1 MLGQTMTDALLNLNS
16 VTVRRGMKT
25 VLSQLNLQVSS
36 GQVILFNGTN
46 GEGKSTIIEAAAG
59 LIPLEAG
66 SVHHHGEL
74 LIDESGKGAKP
85 VHPFGLTLQADGCM
99 GHQRIEEHL
108 VNTMDIAGSRVEMDS
123 ILERYNL
130 KHRKHDLIAQLSGG
144 QRRKVAMIAGILPGF
159 ISKEPRL
166 IFLDE
171 PDSGLD
177 EASRISLIEDIRYLR
192 QKGHAVLIASHNKE
206 FEDCATDLY
215 NIEGMVEIN
224 QEPTA
229 EIVRDD
235 VTNLPP
241 KRWIALRN
249 GVVSNNRTL
258 STLAYNGIAGFL
270 TLGILLALVDPTK
283 LDTGTIQKSGLIL
296 SSAFAAGLV
305 GDSMVQM
312 LHEHRSLAWWKAHK
326 QGIPSSYIHGAI
338 LGFALTLLTQ
348 LAMDLTISWE
358 LTIIGSLLTT
368 LTMFIVRMF
377 DLTSARLARP
387 RAAFTRIL
395 TPTLILPF
403 ALLVQ
408 WITDSN
414 LI

>member
-108 VNTMDIAGSRVEMDS
+108 LNTMDIAGSRVEMDS

-130 KHRKHDLIAQLSGG
+130 KHRKHDPIAQLSGG

-177 EASRISLIEDIRYLR
+177 EASRISLIEDIHYLR
-192 QKGHAVLIASHNKE
+192 QNGHAVLIASHNKE
-206 FEDCATDLY
+206 FEDCATHLY
-215 NIEGMVEIN
+215 NIEGMVEVN
-224 QEPTA
+224 RESTT
-229 EIVRDD
+229 EIVRKD

-312 LHEHRSLAWWKAHK
+312 LHEHRSLTWWKAHK

-348 LAMDLTISWE
+348 LAMNLTISWE

-368 LTMFIVRMF
+368 STMFIVRMF

>member
-1 MLGQTMTDALLNLNS
+1 
-16 VTVRRGMKT
+16 
-25 VLSQLNLQVSS
+25 
-36 GQVILFNGTN
+36 
-46 GEGKSTIIEAAAG
+46 
-59 LIPLEAG
+59 
-66 SVHHHGEL
+66 
-74 LIDESGKGAKP
+74 
-85 VHPFGLTLQADGCM
+85 
-99 GHQRIEEHL
+99 
-108 VNTMDIAGSRVEMDS
+108 MDS

-144 QRRKVAMIAGILPGF
+144 QRRKVAMIAGVLPGF
-159 ISKEPRL
+159 ISTKPRL

-177 EASRISLIEDIRYLR
+177 QASRTSLIEDIHYLR
-192 QKGHAVLIASHNKE
+192 QKGHAILISSHNKE
-206 FEDCATDLY
+206 FEKCATHQY
-215 NIEGMVEIN
+215 NIDGMVEIN
-224 QEPTA
+224 QESTP
-229 EIVRDD
+229 EIVRDEMPQQPSKG
-235 VTNLPP
+235 V
-241 KRWIALRN
+241 IALRN
-249 GVVSNNRTL
+249 GVVCNNRTM

-270 TLGILLALVDPTK
+270 TLGILLALVDITK

-326 QGIPSSYIHGAI
+326 QGIPSSYIHGSI

-348 LAMDLTISWE
+348 LAMDLPISWE
-358 LTIIGSLLTT
+358 LTIIGSILTT
-368 LTMFIVRMF
+368 STMFIVRMF

-408 WITDSN
+408 WVTDSN

>member
-241 KRWIALRN
+241 KGWIALRN

-338 LGFALTLLTQ
+338 LGFALTLLTKI
-348 LAMDLTISWE
+348 AMDLTISWE

>member
-59 LIPLEAG
+59 LIPLESG
-66 SVHHHGEL
+66 SVHHHGKL
-74 LIDESGKGAKP
+74 LIDQTGKGGKSAY
-85 VHPFGLTLQADGCM
+85 PFGLTLQADGCM
-99 GHQRIEEHL
+99 GSQRIEEHL
-108 VNTMDIAGSRVEMDS
+108 LNTMDIAGSRVKMDS

-144 QRRKVAMIAGILPGF
+144 QRRKVATIAGILLGF

-177 EASRISLIEDIRYLR
+177 QASRLSLIEDIHYLR
-192 QKGHAVLIASHNKE
+192 QKGHAVLIASHNNEFKE
-206 FEDCATDLY
+206 CATHQY

-224 QEPTA
+224 QNSTSQ
-229 EIVRDD
+229 IVREEMEH
-235 VTNLPP
+235 LPS
-241 KRWIALRN
+241 KGLIALRN
-249 GVVSNNRTL
+249 GVVSNNRTM

-326 QGIPSSYIHGAI
+326 QGIPSSYIHGAV

-358 LTIIGSLLTT
+358 LTIIGCLLTT
-368 LTMFIVRMF
+368 LTMLIVRMF

-414 LI
+414 LL

>member
-1 MLGQTMTDALLNLNS
+1 MLGQTMTGALLNLNS

-25 VLSQLNLQVSS
+25 VLSQLDLKVSS
-36 GQVILFNGTN
+36 GQVVLFNGTN

-66 SVHHHGEL
+66 SVHHYGEL
-74 LIDESGKGAKP
+74 LIDETGKGGKP
-85 VHPFGLTLQADGCM
+85 VYPFGLTLQADGCM
-99 GHQRIEEHL
+99 GSQRIEEHL
-108 VNTMDIAGSRVEMDS
+108 LNTMDIAGSRIGMDS

-144 QRRKVAMIAGILPGF
+144 QRRKVAMIAGVLPGF

-166 IFLDE
+166 ILLDE

-177 EASRISLIEDIRYLR
+177 QASRTSLIEDIHYLR

-206 FEDCATDLY
+206 FEECATHQY

-224 QEPTA
+224 QESTA

-235 VTNLPP
+235 MAHLPP
-241 KRWIALRN
+241 KGWVALRN
-249 GVVSNNRTL
+249 GVVSNNRTM

-283 LDTGTIQKSGLIL
+283 LDTGTIQKSGLLL

-348 LAMDLTISWE
+348 LAMDLTISWG
-358 LTIIGSLLTT
+358 LVVIGSLLTAS
-368 LTMFIVRMF
+368 TMFIVRMF

-387 RAAFTRIL
+387 RAAFTRML

>member
-224 QEPTA
+224 QEPTT
-229 EIVRDD
+229 EIVRND
-235 VTNLPP
+235 VINLPP
-241 KRWIALRN
+241 KGWIALRN

>member
-1 MLGQTMTDALLNLNS
+1 MTDALLNLNS

-241 KRWIALRN
+241 KGWIALRN

>member
-99 GHQRIEEHL
+99 GHQRIAEHL

-224 QEPTA
+224 QEPTT
-229 EIVRDD
+229 EIVRND

-241 KRWIALRN
+241 KGWIALRN

>member
-1 MLGQTMTDALLNLNS
+1 MLGQTMTDALLTLNN

-25 VLSQLNLQVSS
+25 VLSQLNLEVSPE
-36 GQVILFNGTN
+36 QVILFNGTN
-46 GEGKSTIIEAAAG
+46 GEGKSTIIETAAG

-74 LIDESGKGAKP
+74 LIDETGKGGKP

-99 GHQRIEEHL
+99 GSQRIEEHL
-108 VNTMDIAGSRVEMDS
+108 LNTMDLVGSRVEMDS

-144 QRRKVAMIAGILPGF
+144 QRRKVAMIAGVLPGF
-159 ISKEPRL
+159 ISSEPRL

-177 EASRISLIEDIRYLR
+177 EASRMSLIEDIHFLR
-192 QKGHAVLIASHNKE
+192 QKGHAVLISSHNKE
-206 FEDCATDLY
+206 FEECATHLF
-215 NIEGMVEIN
+215 NNEGMVEVN
-224 QEPTA
+224 QESTA
-229 EIVRDD
+229 EINREEMVP
-235 VTNLPP
+235 LPS
-241 KRWIALRN
+241 RGWIALRN
-249 GVVSNNRTL
+249 GVVSNNRTM
-258 STLAYNGIAGFL
+258 STIAYNGIAGFL

-283 LDTGTIQKSGLIL
+283 LDTGTIQKSGLVL

-305 GDSMVQM
+305 GDSMVHM

-326 QGIPSSYIHGAI
+326 QGIPSSYIHGAV
-338 LGFALTLLTQ
+338 LGFVLTLLTQ

-358 LTIIGSLLTT
+358 LVVIGSLLTT
-368 LTMFIVRMF
+368 STMFIIRMF

>member
-177 EASRISLIEDIRYLR
+177 EASRKSLIEDIHYLR

-224 QEPTA
+224 QESTT
-229 EIVRDD
+229 EIVRND

-241 KRWIALRN
+241 KGWIALRN

-305 GDSMVQM
+305 GASMVQM

-326 QGIPSSYIHGAI
+326 QGIPSSYVHGAI

-348 LAMDLTISWE
+348 LAMDMTISWE

>member
-85 VHPFGLTLQADGCM
+85 VHPLGLTLQADGCM

-177 EASRISLIEDIRYLR
+177 EASRKSLIEDIHYLR

-224 QEPTA
+224 QESTT
-229 EIVRDD
+229 EIVRND

-241 KRWIALRN
+241 KGWIALRN

-270 TLGILLALVDPTK
+270 TLGILLALVDSTK

-326 QGIPSSYIHGAI
+326 QGIPSSYVHGAI
-338 LGFALTLLTQ
+338 LGFALTLLTP
-348 LAMDLTISWE
+348 LAMDMTISWE

>member
-177 EASRISLIEDIRYLR
+177 EASRKSLIEDIHYLR

-224 QEPTA
+224 QESTT
-229 EIVRDD
+229 EIVRND

-241 KRWIALRN
+241 KGWIALRN

-270 TLGILLALVDPTK
+270 TLGILLALVDSTK

-326 QGIPSSYIHGAI
+326 QGIPSSYVHGAI

-348 LAMDLTISWE
+348 LAMDMTISWE

>member
-25 VLSQLNLQVSS
+25 VLSQLNLQISS

-206 FEDCATDLY
+206 FEDCAL
-215 NIEGMVEIN
+215 
-224 QEPTA
+224 
-229 EIVRDD
+229 
-235 VTNLPP
+235 
-241 KRWIALRN
+241 
-249 GVVSNNRTL
+249 
-258 STLAYNGIAGFL
+258 GFFGG
-270 TLGILLALVDPTK
+270 LG
-283 LDTGTIQKSGLIL
+283 
-296 SSAFAAGLV
+296 
-305 GDSMVQM
+305 
-312 LHEHRSLAWWKAHK
+312 RSLWDVLREKCCVAAATSMFSKGPLEGHCVT
-326 QGIPSSYIHGAI
+326 SGA
-338 LGFALTLLTQ
+338 LGRVICENVAVAEARSMFFKNTWEHLAAPYSKMLLW
-348 LAMDLTISWE
+348 L
-358 LTIIGSLLTT
+358 
-368 LTMFIVRMF
+368 
-377 DLTSARLARP
+377 
-387 RAAFTRIL
+387 
-395 TPTLILPF
+395 
-403 ALLVQ
+403 
-408 WITDSN
+408 
-414 LI
+414 

>member
-215 NIEGMVEIN
+215 KIEGMVEIN

-241 KRWIALRN
+241 KGWIALRN

>member
-177 EASRISLIEDIRYLR
+177 EASRKSLIEDIHYLR

-224 QEPTA
+224 QESTT
-229 EIVRDD
+229 EIVRND

-241 KRWIALRN
+241 KGWIALRN

-326 QGIPSSYIHGAI
+326 QGIPSSYVHGAI

-348 LAMDLTISWE
+348 LAMDMTISWG

>member
-1 MLGQTMTDALLNLNS
+1 MLGQTMTGALLNLNS

-25 VLSQLNLQVSS
+25 VLSQLNLKVSS

-46 GEGKSTIIEAAAG
+46 GEGKSTIIETAAG

-66 SVHHHGEL
+66 SVHHYGEL
-74 LIDESGKGAKP
+74 LIDESGKGGKP

-99 GHQRIEEHL
+99 GSQRIEEHL
-108 VNTMDIAGSRVEMDS
+108 LNTMDIAGSRIGMDS

-144 QRRKVAMIAGILPGF
+144 QRRKVAMIAGVLPGF

-166 IFLDE
+166 ILLDE

-177 EASRISLIEDIRYLR
+177 QASRTSLIEDIHYLR

-206 FEDCATDLY
+206 FEECATHQY

-224 QEPTA
+224 QESTA

-235 VTNLPP
+235 MAHLPP
-241 KRWIALRN
+241 KGWVALRN
-249 GVVSNNRTL
+249 GVVSNNRTM

-283 LDTGTIQKSGLIL
+283 LDTGTIQKSGLLL

-348 LAMDLTISWE
+348 LAMDLTISWG
-358 LTIIGSLLTT
+358 LVVIGSLLTAS
-368 LTMFIVRMF
+368 TMFIVRMF

-387 RAAFTRIL
+387 RAAFTRML

>member
-1 MLGQTMTDALLNLNS
+1 MTDALLNLNS

-224 QEPTA
+224 QEPTT
-229 EIVRDD
+229 EIVRND

-241 KRWIALRN
+241 KGWIALRN

>member
-229 EIVRDD
+229 EIVRND

-241 KRWIALRN
+241 KGWIALRN

>member
-25 VLSQLNLQVSS
+25 VLSQLNLQISS

-177 EASRISLIEDIRYLR
+177 EASRISLIEDIHYLR

-224 QEPTA
+224 QESTT
-229 EIVRDD
+229 EIVRNDA
-235 VTNLPP
+235 TNLPP
-241 KRWIALRN
+241 KGWIALRN

-326 QGIPSSYIHGAI
+326 QGIPSSYVHGAI

-348 LAMDLTISWE
+348 LAMDMTISWE

>member
-224 QEPTA
+224 QEPTT
-229 EIVRDD
+229 EIVRND

-241 KRWIALRN
+241 KGWIALRN

>member
-241 KRWIALRN
+241 KGWIALRN

>member
-224 QEPTA
+224 QEPTT
-229 EIVRDD
+229 EIVRND

>member
-1 MLGQTMTDALLNLNS
+1 MTDALLNLNS

-177 EASRISLIEDIRYLR
+177 EASRKSLIEDIHYLR

-206 FEDCATDLY
+206 FEDCATDLF

-224 QEPTA
+224 QESTT
-229 EIVRDD
+229 EIVRND

-241 KRWIALRN
+241 KGWIALRN

-326 QGIPSSYIHGAI
+326 QGIPSSYVHGAI

-348 LAMDLTISWE
+348 LAMDMTISWE

>member
-224 QEPTA
+224 QDPTT
-229 EIVRDD
+229 EIVRND

-241 KRWIALRN
+241 KGWIALRN

>member
-224 QEPTA
+224 QEPTT
-229 EIVRDD
+229 EIVRND

-241 KRWIALRN
+241 KGWIALRN

-348 LAMDLTISWE
+348 LAMDLPISWE

>member
-177 EASRISLIEDIRYLR
+177 EASRKSLIEDIHYHR

-224 QEPTA
+224 QEPTT
-229 EIVRDD
+229 EIVRND

-241 KRWIALRN
+241 KGWIALRN

-326 QGIPSSYIHGAI
+326 QGIPSSYVHGAI

-348 LAMDLTISWE
+348 LAMDMTISWE